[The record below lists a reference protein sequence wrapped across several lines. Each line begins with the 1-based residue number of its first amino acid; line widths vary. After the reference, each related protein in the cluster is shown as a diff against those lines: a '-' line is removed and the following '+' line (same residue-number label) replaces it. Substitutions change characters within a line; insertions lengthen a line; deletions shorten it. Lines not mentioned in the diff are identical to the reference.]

1 MMTLLNKILNLYKID
16 HKGRGFKQCQNGGD
30 VTILALEY
38 SDLSSKY
45 QMVLQMLES
54 EQQQRTL
61 DKDAFLEKEKHMK
74 CELEA
79 LRKSYS
85 ELSVSSV
92 AEPSTTAGQEEKLE
106 KLKTG
111 MYLSRYIITYTI
123 QKLIGPAFR

>member
-1 MMTLLNKILNLYKID
+1 MVSNYITETVNDSMSYI
-16 HKGRGFKQCQNGGD
+16 QQ
-30 VTILALEY
+30 EY

-92 AEPSTTAGQEEKLE
+92 VVEPSATTAGQEEKLE

-111 MYLSRYIITYTI
+111 ISLPLYH
-123 QKLIGPAFR
+123 

>member
-1 MMTLLNKILNLYKID
+1 MVSNYITETVNDSMSYI
-16 HKGRGFKQCQNGGD
+16 QQ
-30 VTILALEY
+30 EY

-92 AEPSTTAGQEEKLE
+92 VEPSATTAGQEEKLE

-111 MYLSRYIITYTI
+111 ISLPLYH
-123 QKLIGPAFR
+123 